1 MFLTDTHIDALSN
14 RFTKS
19 GAAAAA
25 SGEKSFGEILK
36 TIETVGAGAAMGYM
50 NTKYCKPGRNAM
62 EIGGVPVDLALGV
75 VGNVIALSSYLGEYS
90 EHAHNLSNGLLCAYG
105 VRLAMMW
112 GADARVV
119 QMRVQQQNAAGVP
132 NFAPRQM
139 PQPAPY
145 AFPPAP
151 MNQNQNQTMQSQYDW
166 AA

>member
-14 RFTKS
+14 KFTKPRGL
-19 GAAAAA
+19 GAA
-25 SGEKSFGEILK
+25 GEKSFGEILK

-50 NTKYCKPGRNAM
+50 NAKLCKPGRNAM

-90 EHAHNLSNGLLCAYG
+90 EHAHNLANGALCAYG

-119 QMRVQQQNAAGVP
+119 QMRVREQGASGMP
-132 NFAPRQM
+132 NFAPAAL
-139 PQPAPY
+139 PAQSPY
-145 AFPPAP
+145 AFPLPQQQQ
-151 MNQNQNQTMQSQYDW
+151 QNQAQSQYAW